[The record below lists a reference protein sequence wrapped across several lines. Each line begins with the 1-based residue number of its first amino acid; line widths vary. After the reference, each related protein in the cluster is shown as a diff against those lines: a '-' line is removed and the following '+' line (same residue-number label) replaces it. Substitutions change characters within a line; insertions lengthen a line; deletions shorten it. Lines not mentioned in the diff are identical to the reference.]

1 MPLEIE
7 RKYLVSN
14 LPDGW
19 QEQRHEIIAQ
29 GYLFNTEAGVVRIRQ
44 KGDYFYQT
52 IKKSGKLIREEIE
65 FSLSESQFQ
74 YLWPYT
80 INNRISKTRYYFS
93 FKSYTIE
100 VDLFAG
106 DLEGLILAEV
116 EFPSEKE
123 SNQFKPPD
131 WFDIDVTLDERYY
144 NSYLATHGLPS

>member
-131 WFDIDVTLDERYY
+131 WFDIDVTMDGRYY

>member
-131 WFDIDVTLDERYY
+131 WFDIDVTMDERYY